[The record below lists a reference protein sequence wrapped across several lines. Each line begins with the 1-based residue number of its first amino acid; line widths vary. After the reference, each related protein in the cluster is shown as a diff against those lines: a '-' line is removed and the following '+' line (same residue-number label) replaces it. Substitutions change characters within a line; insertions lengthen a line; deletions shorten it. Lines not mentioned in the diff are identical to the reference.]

1 MIDSCCGEEMAPPVS
16 VLVVDDNPI
25 FRRILT
31 RFLEERSKFE
41 VIVVGSAEGGEKAL
55 EKAPPLRP
63 QVILVDLAMP
73 DMHGL
78 DLIPRLRSL
87 LPDVIIIVLTLMDPA
102 SYRNAAKAAGAD
114 AFVSKATLESDLLPT
129 IWRLVPG
136 GQSRGIPE
144 NNPNPCNL
152 SLRGQ

>member
-1 MIDSCCGEEMAPPVS
+1 MAPPVS

-55 EKAPPLRP
+55 EKAPTLRP

-78 DLIPRLRSL
+78 DLVPRLRSL
-87 LPDVIIIVLTLMDPA
+87 LPEVIIIVLTLMDPA
-102 SYRNAAKAAGAD
+102 CYGEVVKAAGAD

-136 GQSRGIPE
+136 RPSQVISE
-144 NNPNPCNL
+144 NNPDPCNL
-152 SLRGQ
+152 SLHGQ

>member
-1 MIDSCCGEEMAPPVS
+1 MALPIS

-41 VIVVGSAEGGEKAL
+41 VIVVGMAEGGEKAL
-55 EKAPPLRP
+55 EKTPPLRP

-73 DMHGL
+73 GMHGL

-87 LPDVIIIVLTLMDPA
+87 LPDVIIIVLTLMDPG
-102 SYRNAAKAAGAD
+102 SYREAAKTAGAD
-114 AFVSKATLESDLLPT
+114 AFVSKATLETDLLPT
-129 IWRLVPG
+129 IWRLVQAGRSQGNSEDNPLPCSLSSH
-136 GQSRGIPE
+136 GQ
-144 NNPNPCNL
+144 
-152 SLRGQ
+152 